1 MDQGG
6 KDDWLKPLM
15 DELGPNIQLQIID
28 LASFLEVLYNFYHFR
43 SPRDTFATLVL
54 FAALTILTTFADSQF
69 TMKVFW
75 GIIGLIFF
83 VCWPIS
89 SLYPR
94 YRLLV
99 SPFRW
104 GFWDIPNHAER
115 SFRYLQERAAVV
127 LQAIDEHDYEEDR
140 NSVDPLETAHPHL
153 SDISE
158 RDILAFACTYHKRP
172 GQLVLSRT
180 SLRFRPSAITK
191 HAFFSPSS
199 FEHPYTSLIEMT
211 KHQNSSIL
219 SPLDNLTMG
228 SDQLELTFR
237 SACPGNE
244 ILRMDPENGVDT
256 VILENVRDRNKAFNA
271 LIGFSG
277 LRWQHMQKRASG
289 KNVD

>member
-15 DELGPNIQLQIID
+15 DELGPYIQLQIID

-43 SPRDTFATLVL
+43 SPRDTVATLVL
-54 FAALTILTTFADSQF
+54 FAALSILTAFADSKF
-69 TMKVFW
+69 TMKIFW
-75 GIIGLIFF
+75 GIVGLIFF

-115 SFRYLQERAAVV
+115 SFRYLQERSAVV
-127 LQAIDEHDYEEDR
+127 LQAIDEHDYEEGD
-140 NSVDPLETAHPHL
+140 DPFDSLEKSHSPL
-153 SDISE
+153 SEISD

-172 GQLVLSRT
+172 GRLVLSRT
-180 SLRFRPSAITK
+180 CLRFKPSSLTN
-191 HAFFSPSS
+191 HALFSPSS
-199 FEHPYTSLIEMT
+199 FEYPYTSLIEMT

-219 SPLDNLTMG
+219 SPLDKITMG
-228 SDQLELTFR
+228 ADQLELTFR
-237 SACPGNE
+237 SDKPGNGV
-244 ILRMDPENGVDT
+244 LRMDLENEVD
-256 VILENVRDRNKAFNA
+256 VITLENVRDRDKAFNA

-277 LRWQHMQKRASG
+277 LRWQHLQKRGSG
-289 KNVD
+289 KKVD